1 MGSTVRITTAGGA
14 SLASDSG
21 GPVHLSNHRGERVV
35 LTRILYVLGLAF
47 NLLSVSKLDSAGA
60 EIVFGNS
67 LCRVTKGGSE
77 VLRADLEQKVW
88 VIKGIQYKAGIH
100 AFSGMVYSL
109 PAVIEPT
116 SKELAS
122 QGISPSRTKASWD
135 LWHRRLTELELF
147 ISRSVFS
154 LDVME
159 LTLGFSQVGMTL
171 GFATALP
178 VNWYLIKYKIKEPC
192 V

>member
-1 MGSTVRITTAGGA
+1 
-14 SLASDSG
+14 
-21 GPVHLSNHRGERVV
+21 
-35 LTRILYVLGLAF
+35 LAF

-60 EIVFGNS
+60 EIMFGNS

-88 VIKGIQYKAGIH
+88 VIKGTQHKAGIH
-100 AFSGMVYSL
+100 AFSGMVCSL